1 MANIEAKR
9 ISIAPNMD
17 RAGSDRSICLRM
29 KINRKEAS
37 ATSAALEITNAKPVH
52 VPLGVPGRRSM
63 TIPKPAIA
71 IAVRIH
77 DR

>member
-17 RAGSDRSICLRM
+17 RPGSDRSICLRM

-52 VPLGVPGRRSM
+52 DIGPVVFNEAPNCPMPENSLLS
-63 TIPKPAIA
+63 
-71 IAVRIH
+71 
-77 DR
+77 